1 MQRAASP
8 VVGVV
13 LVTAVTVVLAA
24 VAGVAVVDTA
34 PRPEAPD
41 PVVLAASVDA
51 DTGRIVLIHESGP
64 SLDVRE
70 IDLRISVGGRRL
82 AHQPSVPFY
91 SASGFASF
99 PSGPFNPV
107 ADPRWELGE
116 RASLRITG
124 ENAAWLSPGV
134 TVRIELYR
142 DGLPIATV
150 ETAAA

>member
-1 MQRAASP
+1 
-8 VVGVV
+8 VV

-34 PRPEAPD
+34 PRPEPPD
-41 PVVLAASVDA
+41 PVVIAASVDA
-51 DTGRIVLIHESGP
+51 DTGRIVLVHESGP

-70 IDLRISVGGRRL
+70 IDVRISVGGRRL

-91 SASGFASF
+91 SARGFASF

-124 ENAAWLSPGV
+124 ENAARLSPGV
-134 TVRIELYR
+134 AVRIELYR
-142 DGLPIATV
+142 DDLPIATV
-150 ETAAA
+150 ETTTT